1 VSNLGTRLRI
11 GEKIGLGFGLVGLIF
26 LGVIWFYDINLRG
39 VVSELRELNAV
50 YGARQSHAFEIESR
64 LAAMRGAQERFLLTR
79 DLSYAEETRR
89 QAERLLTKAAAL
101 AEIDDDSRVTAD
113 EIKAR
118 TREFITR
125 FDAIVAA
132 WEVKGLD
139 EVSGLQGA
147 FRVAVHELQ
156 KRSRDYHVDRPYLQ
170 LLQIRRSEKD
180 LALRGDAQYQ
190 AKVQGLLEEMTAT
203 IAGSDLPEQVQRTL
217 ADEIATY
224 RVEFDAY
231 AADVLAGEDFRG
243 GKGAFRDA
251 AHRIEAILLAHYVP
265 FMETRILEM
274 RRREKDYLLR
284 GDEDGYVAM
293 VEALAAEIR
302 GMIDASGIAADD
314 KVALDGLLAAYERDF
329 HALVDQDRTIT
340 VLTAEMDNARALIT
354 PLVEANLAQ
363 ANRLM
368 DEMSTRIVSASADR
382 ARLGLLIAFGAFVLG
397 ALFAVLIVARI
408 VRPVREMVA
417 LLDRLTHEN
426 PTERIAVDQ
435 DGRDEINAMAI
446 SLNTMADHQATYFHW
461 WRSSMQEAI
470 AMRDL
475 HEGATDEERFEAAE
489 ELRKA
494 ALSKLQQLNAIKG
507 RLLHQ
512 AESVLAVA
520 ERIDQ
525 DHGRAPREDGELL
538 RTAASEITTL
548 VRVVDEH

>member
-1 VSNLGTRLRI
+1 MSNLGTRLRI

>member
-39 VVSELRELNAV
+39 VVSDLRELNAV

-64 LAAMRGAQERFLLTR
+64 LAAMHGAQERFLLTR

-89 QAERLLTKAAAL
+89 QAERLLAKAAAL
-101 AEIDDDSRVTAD
+101 AEIDEDSRVTAA

-118 TREFITR
+118 THEFIAR

-139 EVSGLQGA
+139 EASGLQGA
-147 FRVAVHELQ
+147 FRVAAHELQ
-156 KRSRDYHVDRPYLQ
+156 ERSRDYHVDRPYLL

-180 LALRGDAQYQ
+180 LALRGDPQYQ
-190 AKVQGLLEEMTAT
+190 LRVQGLLDEMTAT
-203 IAGSDLPEQVQRTL
+203 IAGSDLPEQVQRAL

-231 AADVLAGEDFRG
+231 AAGVLAGEDFRG

-293 VEALAAEIR
+293 VNELAAEIR
-302 GMIDASGIAADD
+302 GMIDTSSIAVDE
-314 KVALDGLLAAYERDF
+314 KVALDALLAAYERDF
-329 HALVDQDRTIT
+329 LALVDQDRIIAG
-340 VLTAEMDNARALIT
+340 LTAEMDNARALIT

-368 DEMSTRIVSASADR
+368 DEMSTGIVSASADR

-397 ALFAVLIVARI
+397 ALFSVLIVARI
-408 VRPVREMVA
+408 VRPVREMVG

-426 PTERIAVDQ
+426 PTERITVDPE
-435 DGRDEINAMAI
+435 GRDEINAMAI
-446 SLNTMADHQATYFHW
+446 SLNTMADHQATYLHW

-475 HEGATDEERFEAAE
+475 HEGATDEDRFEAAE

-494 ALSKLQQLNAIKG
+494 ALSKLQQLNAIKS

-538 RTAASEITTL
+538 RSAASEITTL
-548 VRVVDEH
+548 VRVIDEH